1 MQTQTLWV
9 FDEIQQKLVYK
20 EIRYVPAFYK
30 IYDEILVNAADN
42 YQKDKSMNCIKI
54 DIKPEDGMVR
64 VWNNGSGIPVTMHK
78 EAKCMVPQMIFGQL
92 LTSSNYDDNE
102 AKVTGGR
109 NGFGAKLTNIFSKKF
124 IIETADS
131 KHCKNYR

>member
-78 EAKCMVPQMIFGQL
+78 EAKCMVP
-92 LTSSNYDDNE
+92 
-102 AKVTGGR
+102 
-109 NGFGAKLTNIFSKKF
+109 
-124 IIETADS
+124 
-131 KHCKNYR
+131 

>member
-1 MQTQTLWV
+1 MEHILLRPDTYVGSCEMQTQTLWV

-78 EAKCMVPQMIFGQL
+78 EAKCMVP
-92 LTSSNYDDNE
+92 
-102 AKVTGGR
+102 
-109 NGFGAKLTNIFSKKF
+109 
-124 IIETADS
+124 
-131 KHCKNYR
+131 